1 MTAGNRARAI
11 VVDVASSELRRQLG
25 PTAWA
30 VFEEML
36 LASDEAAGDRRA
48 RVSVRG
54 LASSLGLAK
63 DTVAR
68 SIRRLR
74 DAGLLSASQ
83 SRDDRGVFEVGAYAI
98 NVPDCISFVAT
109 SPLPSR
115 PARARVERRDSS
127 QLSLAIES

>member
-1 MTAGNRARAI
+1 
-11 VVDVASSELRRQLG
+11 
-25 PTAWA
+25 
-30 VFEEML
+30 ML
-36 LASDEAAGDRRA
+36 LASDEAGGACTA
-48 RVSVRG
+48 TVSVRG

-74 DAGLLSASQ
+74 DAGVLSASQ
-83 SRDDRGVFEVGAYAI
+83 SRNERGVFEVGTYAI

-109 SPLPSR
+109 APLPSR
-115 PARARVERRDSS
+115 AACARVERRDSS